1 MPDRRYSDDEV
12 SEIIARASET
22 EQDSR
27 TRLQPAEG
35 LTLAELQKIGAE
47 AGIAPALI
55 AQAARSLDEPR
66 PPAPPV
72 FLGLP
77 LGAARTVRL
86 ERRMTDAEWESLVV
100 ALRETFNARGVIR
113 TEGSFRSWSNGN
125 LQCLVEP
132 DGEGQRVRFRTVRGN
147 ARPMMFMGLGMMGV
161 SAVGAISTM
170 LVNSISFG
178 DFAQMLTIALTG
190 AGVFAIGALPLPR
203 WAKLRQ
209 RQMDE
214 LAEKLTAPSP

>member
-1 MPDRRYSDDEV
+1 M
-12 SEIIARASET
+12 
-22 EQDSR
+22 
-27 TRLQPAEG
+27 
-35 LTLAELQKIGAE
+35 
-47 AGIAPALI
+47 
-55 AQAARSLDEPR
+55 
-66 PPAPPV
+66 
-72 FLGLP
+72 
-77 LGAARTVRL
+77 
-86 ERRMTDAEWESLVV
+86 
-100 ALRETFNARGVIR
+100 IR

-161 SAVGAISTM
+161 SVVGAISTM
-170 LVNSISFG
+170 LVTSISFG
-178 DFAQMLTIALTG
+178 DLSQLLTIATTG
-190 AGVFAIGALPLPR
+190 AVVFALGALPLPR